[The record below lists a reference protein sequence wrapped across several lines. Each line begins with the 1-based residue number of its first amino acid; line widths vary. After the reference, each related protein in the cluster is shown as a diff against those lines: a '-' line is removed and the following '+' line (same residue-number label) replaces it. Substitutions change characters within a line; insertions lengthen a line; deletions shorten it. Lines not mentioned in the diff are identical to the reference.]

1 MSPLSAFVLALAL
14 AWLQLLGSVHHV
26 VHGTEGG
33 IATAAAA
40 AADAQP
46 HGLTES
52 LFGLHEDGDAQC
64 RLFDQLVHGDA
75 LGTAAEVVV
84 AALPPRSR
92 VMQCVPASPGCRQA
106 RAFLARGPPA

>member
-33 IATAAAA
+33 IATAA
-40 AADAQP
+40 DAEL

-52 LFGLHEDGDAQC
+52 LFGLHEDGDTQC

-92 VMQCVPASPGCRQA
+92 VTQCVPASPGRRQA